1 MAEPSAVLVRR
12 AQAGDKDALSALVQS
27 QQTYVYSI
35 AMSLMHNPADAA
47 DMTQEAFVR
56 LLRSLHTY
64 RAETKFTTWL
74 YRLVTNICLDGLRR
88 RGRGVDS
95 LDEPTGSHSGEDAVT
110 PGERLADNDRWT
122 HPEEEVELH
131 ESAAEVRNALTR
143 LPTAQRLALTLHY
156 FEEMRYEDIAEVM
169 NLPLNT
175 VKSHIR
181 RGKERLALLLSNQVS
196 FDPSASS
203 RLRMSGNDA
212 V

>member
-110 PGERLADNDRWT
+110 PGERLADKDRWT
-122 HPEEEVELH
+122 HPEEEVELR
-131 ESAAEVRNALTR
+131 ESAAEVRNALSR

-156 FEEMRYEDIAEVM
+156 FEEMRYEDIAIVLSIPIGTVM
-169 NLPLNT
+169 
-175 VKSHIR
+175 
-181 RGKERLALLLSNQVS
+181 
-196 FDPSASS
+196 S
-203 RLRMSGNDA
+203 RLSRARDKLRRLLGESPSSLR
-212 V
+212 VVK

>member
-1 MAEPSAVLVRR
+1 MAEPSPALVQR
-12 AQAGDKDALSALVQS
+12 AQAGDAAALSALVQS

-56 LLRSLHTY
+56 LLRSLGTY

-88 RGRGVDS
+88 RGRPIDS
-95 LDEPTGSHSGEDAVT
+95 LDEPSSSQAGDDAQT
-110 PGERLADNDRWT
+110 AGDRLADSDRWT
-122 HPEEEVELH
+122 QPEQEVELR
-131 ESAAEVRNALTR
+131 ESASEVRAALDE
-143 LPTAQRLALTLHY
+143 LPPAQRLALTLHY
-156 FEEMRYEDIAEVM
+156 FEDMRYEDIAETM

-181 RGKERLALLLSNQVS
+181 RGKERLAVVLSN
-196 FDPSASS
+196 SAEEQSWT
-203 RLRMSGNDA
+203 A
-212 V
+212 

>member
-1 MAEPSAVLVRR
+1 MAEPSPALVQR
-12 AQAGDKDALSALVQS
+12 AQAGDPAALSALVQS

-56 LLRSLHTY
+56 LLRSLGTY

-88 RGRGVDS
+88 RGRPIES
-95 LDEPTGSHSGEDAVT
+95 LDEPASTQSGDDAQT
-110 PGERLADNDRWT
+110 AGDRLADSDRWT
-122 HPEEEVELH
+122 HPEQEVELR
-131 ESAAEVRNALTR
+131 ESASEVRAALDE
-143 LPTAQRLALTLHY
+143 LPPAQRLALTLHY
-156 FEEMRYEDIAEVM
+156 FEDMRYEDIAEAM

-181 RGKERLALLLSNQVS
+181 RGKERLALTLSNPAEEQS
-196 FDPSASS
+196 WTA
-203 RLRMSGNDA
+203 
-212 V
+212 